1 MNPQERT
8 GSAKKPL
15 LLLPGTACDARVFA
29 PLLHALDNVDAIIGD
44 MSGAQTM
51 PDLARKI
58 LSTAPARF
66 SLLGFSLGGMA
77 ALEMIAQRPD
87 RVERLCLVD
96 TTPRPDPE
104 ANAAVRRAAV
114 ARARADGMDTFILD
128 TWPKPV
134 SSANAADV
142 TLRDTICAMARSTA
156 PDALAGHAEVAIHR
170 ADSRPRLGNIAV
182 PTLIL
187 AGEDE
192 RVCPL
197 DAHQEMAEGIRG
209 SEYHL
214 IPNAGHFA
222 LLENPA
228 AVTVHVRRWLNA
240 APNALHLIAQQAAGV
255 FFMSEADNQSKTA
268 KAVSQLPRKASEPVL
283 QVERRDYTELAPAD
297 RARVQPKDGFD
308 EIYTEIVDYSVRCTH
323 KSWDERN

>member
-1 MNPQERT
+1 MNPHERT
-8 GSAKKPL
+8 GSAKTPL

-29 PLLHALDNVDAIIGD
+29 PLLQALGDVDAIIGD
-44 MSGAQTM
+44 MSGANTM

-58 LSTAPARF
+58 LSMAPPRF

-77 ALEMIAQRPD
+77 ALEMIAQQPE

-96 TTPRPDPE
+96 TNPRPDPE

-134 SSANAADV
+134 SPANADNAS
-142 TLRDTICAMARSTA
+142 LRQMICAMARSTA
-156 PDALAGHAEVAIHR
+156 PDVLAGHAEVAIHR
-170 ADSRPRLGNIAV
+170 ADSRPRLGDIKV
-182 PTLIL
+182 PTLII
-187 AGEDE
+187 AGEHE

-197 DAHQEMAEGIRG
+197 EMHQDMADGIPG
-209 SEYHL
+209 SDYQL

-228 AVTVHVRRWLNA
+228 AIATHVRRWLDA
-240 APNALHLIAQQAAGV
+240 DPRVLHPIA
-255 FFMSEADNQSKTA
+255 E
-268 KAVSQLPRKASEPVL
+268 
-283 QVERRDYTELAPAD
+283 
-297 RARVQPKDGFD
+297 
-308 EIYTEIVDYSVRCTH
+308 
-323 KSWDERN
+323 